1 MKRSATLLRII
12 GITVFGLIILWG
24 VSGDYGSAQGLGAG
38 AEAVTAARGQ
48 PPKAF
53 DRSPYAAVPAAGG
66 ASSDSSV
73 QYAVEGLG
81 LVDLPLVTANGAGS
95 GSNASASATAWTSS
109 VYLFGG
115 RVRVSSLRVSASAS
129 SPDGQPSTSGDV
141 AIEGLVVDNVP
152 IFPVEVNQ
160 SIPLP
165 GIGTVIAREVV
176 IAPDGAMVFVRGLRV
191 TGETATGPLSGSQLI
206 IAGTSAG
213 IPSVPLAPPAVAAA
227 PLSGVL
233 QSRPPL
239 GTLEPIAGSSS
250 SGDNNSSSDNNDN
263 SSSDN
268 NDNFSSDSN
277 DNVGNGNIIQ
287 AARTPTRGTAGPTAT
302 GGTAVPT
309 ATVTPTVT
317 VTSTPTQTSAPSSL
331 LPRWLLNWARSGTM
345 VVNARRVVYLD
356 ANRAVGG

>member
-1 MKRSATLLRII
+1 M
-12 GITVFGLIILWG
+12 
-24 VSGDYGSAQGLGAG
+24 
-38 AEAVTAARGQ
+38 ARGE
-48 PPKAF
+48 PPKAL

-66 ASSDSSV
+66 SASDSSV
-73 QYAVEGLG
+73 QYAIEGLG
-81 LVDLPLVTANGAGS
+81 LVDLPLVTVNGFAS
-95 GSNASASATAWTSS
+95 GSNASASATAWTSG

-152 IFPVEVNQ
+152 IFPVELNQ

-176 IAPDGAMVFVRGLRV
+176 TAPDEAMVFARGLRV

-227 PLSGVL
+227 PLSSVL
-233 QSRPPL
+233 QPRPPL
-239 GTLEPIAGSSS
+239 GTLEATIRTIN
-250 SGDNNSSSDNNDN
+250 SGDNDN
-263 SSSDN
+263 SFSDD
-268 NDNFSSDSN
+268 NDNFSSDDN
-277 DNVGNGNIIQ
+277 DNVGNGN
-287 AARTPTRGTAGPTAT
+287 ASEATRTPTRGTAGPTAT

-309 ATVTPTVT
+309 ATVTPTVNA
-317 VTSTPTQTSAPSSL
+317 TSTPTRTSTPN
-331 LPRWLLNWARSGTM
+331 P
-345 VVNARRVVYLD
+345 
-356 ANRAVGG
+356 

>member
-1 MKRSATLLRII
+1 VAFSL
-12 GITVFGLIILWG
+12 VILWSL
-24 VSGDYGSAQGLGAG
+24 SGDYSAAQGLGAG

-48 PPKAF
+48 PPKAL

-66 ASSDSSV
+66 SASDSSV
-73 QYAVEGLG
+73 QYVIEGLG
-81 LVDLPLVTANGAGS
+81 LVDLPLVTVNGFGS

-141 AIEGLVVDNVP
+141 AIEGLIVDNVP
-152 IFPVEVNQ
+152 IFPVELNQ

-176 IAPDGAMVFVRGLRV
+176 TAPDEAMVFARGLRV

-233 QSRPPL
+233 QPRPPL

-250 SGDNNSSSDNNDN
+250 SGDNDNSSSDNNDN
-263 SSSDN
+263 SS
-268 NDNFSSDSN
+268 SN

-287 AARTPTRGTAGPTAT
+287 AIRTPTRGSGTAGPTAT

-309 ATVTPTVT
+309 GTITPTVPTATVTPTVT
-317 VTSTPTQTSAPSSL
+317 ATSTPTVTATSTPTRT
-331 LPRWLLNWARSGTM
+331 PTPKP
-345 VVNARRVVYLD
+345 
-356 ANRAVGG
+356 

>member
-1 MKRSATLLRII
+1 MSPKFLRRSSPAFRIL
-12 GITVFGLIILWG
+12 GAAAFSLVILWSL
-24 VSGDYGSAQGLGAG
+24 SGDYGAAQGLGAG
-38 AEAVTAARGQ
+38 AEAVTAAKGQ
-48 PPKAF
+48 PAKAL

-66 ASSDSSV
+66 SASDSSV
-73 QYAVEGLG
+73 QYVIEGMG
-81 LVDLPLVTANGAGS
+81 LVDLPLVTVNGFGS
-95 GSNASASATAWTSS
+95 GSTASASATAWTSN

-152 IFPVEVNQ
+152 VFPVEVNQ

-176 IAPDGAMVFVRGLRV
+176 IAPDGAMVFARGLRV
-191 TGETATGPLSGSQLI
+191 TGETASGPLSGSQLI

-233 QSRPPL
+233 QPRPPL

-250 SGDNNSSSDNNDN
+250 SGDNDNSSSDNSDN

-317 VTSTPTQTSAPSSL
+317 VTSTPTQTSTPTRT
-331 LPRWLLNWARSGTM
+331 PTPKP
-345 VVNARRVVYLD
+345 
-356 ANRAVGG
+356 